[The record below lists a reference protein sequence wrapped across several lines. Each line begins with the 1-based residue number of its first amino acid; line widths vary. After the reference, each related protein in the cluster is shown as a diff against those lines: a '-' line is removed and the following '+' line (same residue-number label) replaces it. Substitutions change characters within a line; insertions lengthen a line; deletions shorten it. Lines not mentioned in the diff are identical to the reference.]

1 MIQFNIPTKLDGAR
15 LIEEL
20 DAAGVSVAINSAYGR
35 ACPTIHEG
43 FMYLNIKETDKAKA
57 QAVVDAH

>member
-20 DAAGVSVAINSAYGR
+20 DAAGVSVAINLVYGR

-43 FMYLNIKETDKAKA
+43 FMYLDIEEADKAKA
-57 QAVVDAH
+57 QVVVDAH

>member
-1 MIQFNIPTKLDGAR
+1 MIKFNIPANLDGAR

-20 DAAGVSVAINSAYGR
+20 DAAGVSVAPNSAYGR

-43 FMYLNIKETDKAKA
+43 FMYLDIKEADKAKA
-57 QAVVDAH
+57 QVVVDAH